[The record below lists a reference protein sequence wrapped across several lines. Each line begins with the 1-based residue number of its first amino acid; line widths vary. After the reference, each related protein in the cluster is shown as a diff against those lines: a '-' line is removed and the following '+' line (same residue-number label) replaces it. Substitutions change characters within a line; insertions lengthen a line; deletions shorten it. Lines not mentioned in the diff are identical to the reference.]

1 MLLLAVNRNFLEA
14 DYLTLA
20 FPFLP
25 GLSALR
31 AFRALKMI
39 AILPGLKTIISVI
52 FKSAKQLL
60 EVLLLMLFALL
71 VIALF
76 GLQLFKGALR
86 HKCILNM
93 DADFNVTDEDWDV
106 FIQNTSHWLVQSDV
120 DTVVC
125 GNSSSTGRCPSN
137 YTCLPDVGQNP
148 NNGYTNFDHFGWA
161 FITSF
166 QLITLD
172 HWENTYNLVLRA
184 CGLYYVLFF
193 TVVIMFG
200 SYYIINLVLA
210 VVASSYEKESKIK
223 EKKKK
228 ENSDTLELWKRKE
241 EMLETLEE
249 VQIEPEIEQVHSVIG
264 KSKEKSGKQSVEHTM
279 TEEKRQ
285 SAEMDE
291 LEQKQHNSVMQ
302 PCVPALCSRL
312 CSCCDS
318 GQTFSPLRHALFK
331 LVKHSVFE
339 GIVLFIILVSTITLT
354 VDDKYTKK
362 NPKIQQVLR
371 SLDNFYLAFFNMEMV
386 LKISGLGVTSYFT
399 NVWTLLDFLLV
410 VIGWLG
416 VLSSSIKSLRSLRSF
431 RTLRA
436 LRPLRAISRWEGMR
450 LVVNAL
456 ITSIP
461 SISNVMLVCLVFW
474 LIFGIIGVQIYG
486 GKFFH
491 CVDSDGIRLPIDIVN
506 NYSDCK
512 ANENKGYEWKNEAIH
527 FDNIMAAYLALL
539 QVSTFEG
546 WIEIMASAADAR
558 GIDLQPDTDA
568 NTYSL
573 LYFVAFI
580 VVGTFF
586 TLNLFIGVI
595 IDNFNTVHKRS
606 RKEGAL
612 VMLLTE
618 DQRHLYG
625 ALKRVSKV
633 KPTKMIPFPKN
644 AVLLFFYK
652 VVHHKYFEPLTII
665 LIVLNM
671 LLMTSEHYGQSDS
684 FIQAQDMVSLVFT
697 SLFTAEAVLKLLGL
711 RLYYFTRPWN
721 VFDILVVTV
730 SIVGNLLEK
739 AAENISF
746 SPTILRV
753 FRVARLGRLLRLVR
767 SLKGIRRLLF
777 TLIMSIPALFNI
789 GVLLLLVMFI
799 YSILGMTLFQDLPR
813 SGSIN
818 EIVNFETFANSMLLL
833 FRLTTAAG
841 WNDVLQQMMA
851 SGTQP
856 AFVCILYMSSY
867 ILVTFIVIV
876 NMYVAVILE
885 NFTEAQEQELEGV
898 TDDHID
904 MFYEGWSKYDPS
916 ATQFI
921 SLEQLPDF
929 LDRLKSPLRIPKPNA
944 VKIAALNLPITSENK
959 LHCLD
964 ILRGISCVIVGNVEE
979 TDPLRKLQVE
989 ITTRTLKRFPLRNN
1003 IQAFTTT
1010 LMIRKEVKAAMTIQ
1024 RAFRKWQVRR
1034 RLLTAHKR
1042 KDWRSQSSF

>member
-1 MLLLAVNRNFLEA
+1 MGNLTLIVVIVIYIFAVIGMQLVGRDYLKKEAFPDQQVPRWNFIYFYSSFLMVFRILCGEWVEPLYDCMRCSKMYFCIPLFLMTYIVGNFLVLNLFLALLLNFFAGDIFTA
-14 DYLTLA
+14 DTSESVPMKMKMQK
-20 FPFLP
+20 FT
-25 GLSALR
+25 SM
-31 AFRALKMI
+31 LKMRNKQVPSD
-39 AILPGLKTIISVI
+39 AKTEPTPQNS
-52 FKSAKQLL
+52 QLS
-60 EVLLLMLFALL
+60 
-71 VIALF
+71 
-76 GLQLFKGALR
+76 GGSKTTNS
-86 HKCILNM
+86 K
-93 DADFNVTDEDWDV
+93 EDCG
-106 FIQNTSHWLVQSDV
+106 SDV
-120 DTVVC
+120 KQKKNKCPPNRSSHEEIPTVSAQC
-125 GNSSSTGRCPSN
+125 RK
-137 YTCLPDVGQNP
+137 YE
-148 NNGYTNFDHFGWA
+148 NG
-161 FITSF
+161 S
-166 QLITLD
+166 
-172 HWENTYNLVLRA
+172 
-184 CGLYYVLFF
+184 
-193 TVVIMFG
+193 
-200 SYYIINLVLA
+200 A
-210 VVASSYEKESKIK
+210 VMV
-223 EKKKK
+223 
-228 ENSDTLELWKRKE
+228 
-241 EMLETLEE
+241 LETVEE
-249 VQIEPEIEQVHSVIG
+249 VQVEPEIEQVHSVIG
-264 KSKEKSGKQSVEHTM
+264 KSKEKSKKQPVEHTV
-279 TEEKRQ
+279 TEEKKQ
-285 SAEMDE
+285 NAEVEE
-291 LEQKQHNSVMQ
+291 LEEMKQQSVMQ
-302 PCVPALCSRL
+302 PCVPALCCRH
-312 CSCCDS
+312 CSCCES
-318 GQTFSPLRHALFK
+318 WQVYSSLRHPVFK
-331 LVKHSVFE
+331 LVKHSLFE

-362 NPKIQQVLR
+362 NPKIQEVLR
-371 SLDNFYLAFFNMEMV
+371 YLDHFYLAFFNLEMV
-386 LKISGLGVTSYFT
+386 LKIIGLGVTSYFT
-399 NVWTLLDFLLV
+399 DVWTLLDFLLV

-456 ITSIP
+456 ISSIP

-486 GKFFH
+486 GKFFQ
-491 CVDSDGIRLPIDIVN
+491 CVDSNGIRLPVDIVN
-506 NYSDCK
+506 NYTDCK
-512 ANENKGYEWKNEAIH
+512 ANEDKGYEWKNEAIH

-633 KPTKMIPFPKN
+633 RPTKMIPCPKN
-644 AVLLFFYK
+644 VVLLFFYK
-652 VVHHKYFEPLTII
+652 VVHHKYFEPLTIL

-671 LLMTSEHYGQSDS
+671 FLMTSEHYGQSDS
-684 FIQAQDMVSLVFT
+684 FIQAQDVVSLVFT
-697 SLFTAEAVLKLLGL
+697 TLFTVEAVIKLLGL

-841 WNDVLQQMMA
+841 WNDVLQQIMK
-851 SGTQP
+851 SDTQP

-885 NFTEAQEQELEGV
+885 NFTEVQEQELEGV

-904 MFYEGWSKYDPS
+904 MFYEEWSKYDPS
-916 ATQFI
+916 ATEFI

-929 LDRLKSPLRIPKPNA
+929 LDSLKSPLKIPKPNA

-964 ILRGISCVIVGNVEE
+964 ILRGISCVIVGRVEE
-979 TDPLRKLQVE
+979 TDPLKKLQVQ
-989 ITTRTLKRFPLRNN
+989 ITTRTLKRFPIRNN
-1003 IQAFTTT
+1003 MPASTTT
-1010 LMIRKEVKAAMTIQ
+1010 LMLRREFKAALTIQ
-1024 RAFRKWQVRR
+1024 RAFRKWQLRR
-1034 RLLTAHKR
+1034 RHLTAHKR
-1042 KDWRSQSSF
+1042 KDWKSQSSF